1 MPDITEGTNS
11 YVSSADAT
19 AYFAARIHADAWTNA
34 SADNQAKALLTAAVL
49 LDRHIVFQGAKASP
63 DQAMEWPRVGVHAH
77 AVTDYRYLGMYSGW
91 GPIGSPEAVPKAV
104 KVAQMELALVLLA
117 KDTTALPDTAGM
129 KSIQA
134 DTIKIEVDP
143 GDRVKVIP
151 DQVFALVAP
160 YGFRSDGLR
169 SISLRRV

>member
-1 MPDITEGTNS
+1 MAGVLTGTNS
-11 YVSSADAT
+11 YVTVDEAT
-19 AYFAARIHADAWTNA
+19 VYFADRIHADAWTSA
-34 SADNQAKALLTAAVL
+34 SADNQAKALVTAAVL
-49 LDRHIVFQGAKASP
+49 LDRHIVWQGAKASP
-63 DQAMEWPRVGVHAH
+63 AQGMEWPR
-77 AVTDYRYLGMYSGW
+77 LGIPGIA
-91 GPIGSPEAVPKAV
+91 PDTTPKAV
-104 KVAQMELALVLLA
+104 KVAQMELALVLLT

-151 DQVFALVAP
+151 DQVFALVVS
-160 YGFRSDGLR
+160 YGFRSGGLR

>member
-1 MPDITEGTNS
+1 MAEVLTGSNS
-11 YVSSADAT
+11 YVTEDEASD
-19 AYFAARIHADAWTNA
+19 YFEDRLHADAWTSAN
-34 SADNQAKALLTAAVL
+34 ADNQAKALVTAAVL
-49 LDRHIVFQGAKASP
+49 LDRHIVWQGAKASP
-63 DQAMEWPRVGVHAH
+63 DQGMEWPRLCIPGI
-77 AVTDYRYLGMYSGW
+77 TFTT
-91 GPIGSPEAVPKAV
+91 VPKAV

-143 GDRVKVIP
+143 DDRVKVIP
-151 DQVFALVAP
+151 DQVFALVAS
-160 YGFRSDGLR
+160 YGFRSGGLR

>member
-1 MPDITEGTNS
+1 MAEVLTGSNS
-11 YVSSADAT
+11 YVTTEEAA
-19 AYFAARIHADAWTNA
+19 AYFADRLHADAWTSA
-34 SADNQAKALLTAAVL
+34 SADDRGKALVTAAVL
-49 LDRHIVFQGAKASP
+49 LDRHIVWQGAKASP
-63 DQAMEWPRVGVHAH
+63 DQGMEWPRLDIPGIAS
-77 AVTDYRYLGMYSGW
+77 TTT
-91 GPIGSPEAVPKAV
+91 PQAV

-134 DTIKIEVDP
+134 DTIKIEVAPD
-143 GDRVKVIP
+143 DRVKVIP

-160 YGFRSDGLR
+160 SGFRSGGLR

>member
-1 MPDITEGTNS
+1 M
-11 YVSSADAT
+11 
-19 AYFAARIHADAWTNA
+19 
-34 SADNQAKALLTAAVL
+34 TAAVL
-49 LDRHIVFQGAKASP
+49 LDRYIVWQGAKASP
-63 DQAMEWPRVGVHAH
+63 DQGMEWPRLDIPGV
-77 AVTDYRYLGMYSGW
+77 TSTTT
-91 GPIGSPEAVPKAV
+91 PQAV

-134 DTIKIEVDP
+134 DTVKIEVDP

-160 YGFRSDGLR
+160 YGFRSGGLR
-169 SISLRRV
+169 TISLQRV

>member
-1 MPDITEGTNS
+1 MAEVLTGSNS
-11 YVSSADAT
+11 YVTTDEAT
-19 AYFAARIHADAWTNA
+19 AYFADRLHADAWTNA
-34 SADNQAKALLTAAVL
+34 SADNQAKALVTAAVL
-49 LDRHIVFQGAKASP
+49 LDRHIVWQGAKASP
-63 DQAMEWPRVGVHAH
+63 AQGMEWPR
-77 AVTDYRYLGMYSGW
+77 LGIPGIASD
-91 GPIGSPEAVPKAV
+91 ATPKAV

-117 KDTTALPDTAGM
+117 QDTTALPETAGM

-151 DQVFALVAP
+151 DQVFALVAS
-160 YGFRSDGLR
+160 YGFRSGGLR